1 MADAVMTTS
10 ALLRHGIG
18 HIKVL
23 LDGLKQWMDARGFND
38 IRDVRG
44 MMSQQ
49 RIKDPTTFER
59 VNYIQILQG
68 AAAPVNFARK
78 RT

>member
-1 MADAVMTTS
+1 MTTS

-18 HIKVL
+18 HVKAL
-23 LDGLKQWMDARGFND
+23 FDGLTQWMEARDLDD

-49 RIKDPTTFER
+49 RIKDPTAFER
-59 VNYIQILQG
+59 ANYVQILRSIP
-68 AAAPVNFARK
+68 A
-78 RT
+78 